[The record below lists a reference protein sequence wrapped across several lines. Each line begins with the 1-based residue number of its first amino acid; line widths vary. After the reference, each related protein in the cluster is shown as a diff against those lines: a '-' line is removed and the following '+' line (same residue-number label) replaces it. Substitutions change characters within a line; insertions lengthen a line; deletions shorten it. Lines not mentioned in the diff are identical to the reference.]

1 MALPPPTPFDTDSAG
16 LGLKAIV
23 EANAPAEIAIACLA
37 LALVLGVA
45 GCLNRRRCC
54 RPKRSRSA
62 TRTVEVLATAPLGM
76 ISAPRGAKFSQFD
89 IETPMKEFR
98 RGDEVLGDTG
108 L

>member
-1 MALPPPTPFDTDSAG
+1 
-16 LGLKAIV
+16 
-23 EANAPAEIAIACLA
+23 
-37 LALVLGVA
+37 
-45 GCLNRRRCC
+45 
-54 RPKRSRSA
+54 
-62 TRTVEVLATAPLGM
+62 M